1 MHQLNQI
8 TSFSISDQNRR
19 AGRLIPSILGE
30 AANLSQP
37 QPSTLSPAF
46 VDSRQTLQF
55 HQLRT
60 SNRQS
65 FNSTHNG
72 LNRPIPRLARPLRSP
87 LLHHIIN
94 PCLERNAPQHNRFRS
109 ISSHGSCRQLSCIP
123 RHQILSSR
131 EIHRHRALG
140 SWLTLP
146 CRGFPT
152 RCCWVG
158 QRVSDSADLLSCFVL
173 PDHRDTVGG
182 GWEEA

>member
-1 MHQLNQI
+1 M
-8 TSFSISDQNRR
+8 SDQNRR
-19 AGRLIPSILGE
+19 AGRLIPSIPGE
-30 AANLSQP
+30 VANLSQP

-46 VDSRQTLQF
+46 VDSRQTLSF

-60 SNRQS
+60 SNPQS

-72 LNRPIPRLARPLRSP
+72 LNRPIPRPARPFCSS
-87 LLHHIIN
+87 LLSDIIN
-94 PCLERNAPQHNRFRS
+94 PCLKRDAPKHNRIRS
-109 ISSHGSCRQLSCIP
+109 FSSHGRRRQLSYVP
-123 RHQILSSR
+123 SHQKSPSR
-131 EIHRHRALG
+131 EVHGHRALG